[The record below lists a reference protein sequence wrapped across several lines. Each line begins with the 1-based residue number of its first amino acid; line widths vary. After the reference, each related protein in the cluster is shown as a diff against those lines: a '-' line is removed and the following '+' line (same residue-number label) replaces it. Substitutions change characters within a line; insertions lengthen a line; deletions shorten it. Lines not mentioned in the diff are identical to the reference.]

1 LIGTQAALRARKPA
15 LRGEVQMK
23 YGVIAHCTEY
33 TMRVDALARAAEE
46 RGFESLFVPE
56 HTHIPVERRT
66 PFPMGGELPKEYYHD
81 CDPFVTLAAAAMATT
96 RLRLGTGISLV
107 VEHDPI
113 VLAKTVATLD
123 LLSNGRVILGVGAGW
138 NEEEMSNHGTDPKR
152 RWKVLRE
159 RIEAMRVMWEQ
170 EQAEYHG
177 AIVNFDPIFSYPKPV
192 QRPLPVLV
200 GTHGFR
206 GLRRVVRYANG
217 WMPVE
222 AAVRDAKKEI
232 QNLRN
237 LAAQNGRD
245 PKSLDVT
252 MTLARAEQRSLDRNR
267 EAGVTRVLFSLPV
280 GDANLILPAL
290 DKYAKFI
297 ES

>member
-1 LIGTQAALRARKPA
+1 
-15 LRGEVQMK
+15 MK

-81 CDPFVTLAAAAMATT
+81 SDPFITLTAAAMVTK

-113 VLAKTVATLD
+113 VLAKTVATAD
-123 LLSNGRVILGVGAGW
+123 LLSNGRIILGVGAGW
-138 NEEEMSNHGTDPKR
+138 NEEEMSNHGTEPRR

-159 RIEAMRVMWEQ
+159 RVEAMRVMWEQ

-177 AIVNFDPIFSYPKPV
+177 EIVNFDPIFSYPKPV

-200 GTHGFR
+200 GAHGFR
-206 GLRRVVRYANG
+206 GLRRVVRYGNG

-222 AAVRDAKKEI
+222 AAVRDVKKEI
-232 QNLRN
+232 QNLHN
-237 LAAQNGRD
+237 LAAENGRD
-245 PKSLDVT
+245 PKSFDVT

-280 GDANLILPAL
+280 GDADATLPAM
-290 DKYAKFI
+290 DKFAKFI
-297 ES
+297 AG

>member
-1 LIGTQAALRARKPA
+1 
-15 LRGEVQMK
+15 MK

-56 HTHIPVERRT
+56 HTHIPVERRS

-81 CDPFVTLAAAAMATT
+81 SDPFITLTAAAMVTKN
-96 RLRLGTGISLV
+96 LRLGTGISLV

-113 VLAKTVATLD
+113 VLAKTVATAD
-123 LLSNGRVILGVGAGW
+123 LLSGGRIILGVGAGW
-138 NEEEMSNHGTDPKR
+138 NEEEMSNHGTPPKR

-159 RIEAMRVMWEQ
+159 RIEAMRQMWEQ
-170 EQAEYHG
+170 EQASYHG
-177 AIVNFDPIFSYPKPV
+177 EFVNFDPIFSWPKPV

-200 GTHGFR
+200 GAHGYR

-222 AAVRDAKKEI
+222 AAVRDVKKEI
-232 QNLRN
+232 QNLHN
-237 LAAQNGRD
+237 LAEQSGRD
-245 PKSLDVT
+245 PKSFDVT
-252 MTLARAEQRSLDRNR
+252 MALARADQRSVDKNR
-267 EAGVTRVLFSLPV
+267 EAGVNRVLFSLPV
-280 GDANLILPAL
+280 GGADQILPRFDAL
-290 DKYAKFI
+290 ARFI
-297 ES
+297 ESE

>member
-1 LIGTQAALRARKPA
+1 
-15 LRGEVQMK
+15 MK

-56 HTHIPVERRT
+56 HTHIPVERRS

-81 CDPFVTLAAAAMATT
+81 SDPFISLTAAAMVTT

-107 VEHDPI
+107 TEHDPI
-113 VLAKTVATLD
+113 VLAKILATAD
-123 LLSNGRVILGVGAGW
+123 MLSGGRMILGVGAGW
-138 NEEEMSNHGTDPKR
+138 NEEEMSNHGTPPKR

-159 RIEAMRVMWEQ
+159 RVEAMRLMWEQ

-177 AIVNFDPIFSYPKPV
+177 EFVNFDPIFSWPKPL

-200 GTHGFR
+200 GAHGFR
-206 GLRRVVRYANG
+206 GLRRVVRYGNG

-222 AAVRDAKKEI
+222 AAVRDVKKEI
-232 QNLRN
+232 RN
-237 LAAQNGRD
+237 LHNLAEQNGRD
-245 PKSLDVT
+245 PKSFDVT
-252 MTLARAEQRSLDRNR
+252 MTLARADQSSLDRNR
-267 EAGVTRVLFSLPV
+267 EAGVTRVLLSLPV
-280 GDANLILPAL
+280 GHANVILPKLDAL
-290 DKYAKFI
+290 ARLI
-297 ES
+297 EH

>member
-1 LIGTQAALRARKPA
+1 
-15 LRGEVQMK
+15 MK

-33 TMRVDALARAAEE
+33 TMRVDALARAVEE

-56 HTHIPVERRT
+56 HTHIPVARRS
-66 PFPMGGELPKEYYHD
+66 PFPLGGELPREYYHD
-81 CDPFVTLAAAAMATT
+81 SDPFITLMAAAMVTT

-138 NEEEMSNHGTDPKR
+138 NEEEMSNHGTPPRR

-159 RIEAMRVMWEQ
+159 RIEAMRRMWEA

-177 AIVNFDPIFSYPKPV
+177 EFVNFDPIFSWPKPV

-200 GTHGFR
+200 GAHGYR

-237 LAAQNGRD
+237 LAEQHGRD
-245 PKSLDVT
+245 PDSFDVT
-252 MTLARAEQRSLDRNR
+252 MTLARAEERSLAVNR
-267 EAGVTRVLFSLPV
+267 EAGVTRVLFALPV
-280 GDANLILPAL
+280 GEADVIVPRLDALARLI
-290 DKYAKFI
+290 
-297 ES
+297 ERT

>member
-1 LIGTQAALRARKPA
+1 
-15 LRGEVQMK
+15 MK

-33 TMRVDALARAAEE
+33 TMRIDALARAVEE

-66 PFPMGGELPKEYYHD
+66 PFPMGGDLPKEYYHD
-81 CDPFVTLAAAAMATT
+81 SDPFITLTAAAMVTT

-113 VLAKTVATLD
+113 VLAKTVATAD
-123 LLSNGRVILGVGAGW
+123 LLSNGRIILGVGAGW

-159 RIEAMRVMWEQ
+159 RIEAMRLMWE
-170 EQAEYHG
+170 EEKPEYHG
-177 AIVNFDPIFSYPKPV
+177 DVVNFDPIFAYPKPV

-200 GTHGFR
+200 GTHGYR

-222 AAVRDAKKEI
+222 AAVRDVKKEI
-232 QNLRN
+232 QNLHN
-237 LAAQNGRD
+237 LAAEHGRD
-245 PKSLDVT
+245 PKSFDVT
-252 MTLARAEQRSLDRNR
+252 MTLARGDQRSLDRNR
-267 EAGVTRVLFSLPV
+267 EGGVTRVLFSLPV
-280 GDANLILPAL
+280 GGADVILPSL
-290 DKYAKFI
+290 DKYAKFV